1 MLRNTSKSLHLRF
14 LKPAIAFFRFLL
26 DQIQKTVRRPSR
38 LLHFSLSVFRYVAS
52 ESYLTILSKISARPG
67 AVKASQAQEYYMI
80 SESFLQSDQ
89 PEAAWKSLRE
99 CLNISAD
106 PSHFFVGALCLIVGL
121 GRFKE
126 GVSVFAQ
133 CNALRR
139 KKAVALGLTASRIRF
154 LDHTWVGSFG
164 HIAELDYPIK
174 LGLLEGRR
182 RDDTI
187 LYIRPGAVIA
197 NRFLLEQWRP
207 HLKIVEQEA
216 DLPMPMDSMQA
227 LAFDFRGPLL
237 ADGSTTHYWHAAAN
251 VYRRWHAENRK
262 PVVTLTPDID
272 RRGRLALEGA
282 GVPHDAWFVTLHVRE
297 AASKNLHASLH
308 NVLNASIVDYLPAIK
323 EITSRGGWVVRIGD
337 TAMTPLAPMP
347 NVLDYSHSSIRSDWM
362 DVYLL
367 SRCRFF
373 LGTSSGPAYVPQD
386 YGVPCVLTNW
396 WPPAQRPWHP
406 QDIFIPKLYRKAKD
420 GSILSLSR
428 SLAEPFGYCNSVNYL
443 GDRYGVV
450 VDVNL
455 PSDIHAATCEMLDRL
470 EGTYHFTEDD
480 QDRQKRADQIYRSN
494 DGHGMASVSSNFLK
508 IHGPSFLK

>member
-1 MLRNTSKSLHLRF
+1 LF
-14 LKPAIAFFRFLL
+14 

-38 LLHFSLSVFRYVAS
+38 LIYFSLSALRHLAPNS
-52 ESYLTILSKISARPG
+52 NSTILSKVRALRD
-67 AVKASQAQEYYMI
+67 AKKAAQAQEYYMT
-80 SESFLQSDQ
+80 SESFLQNDQ
-89 PEAAWKSLRE
+89 PEAAWKFFSQ
-99 CLNISAD
+99 CLKISTD

-133 CNALRR
+133 SNALRR
-139 KKAVALGLTASRIRF
+139 KKAAALGLNASSIRF

-187 LYIRPGAVIA
+187 LYVRPGAAIA

-207 HLKIVEQEA
+207 HLKIVEKEA
-216 DLPMPMDSMQA
+216 ELPMPLDSMRA
-227 LAFDFRGPLL
+227 LAFDFRGPQL
-237 ADGSTTHYWHAAAN
+237 ADGSTVHYWHAAAN

-262 PVVTLTPDID
+262 PIVTLAPDTD
-272 RRGRLALEGA
+272 RRGRLALESV
-282 GVPHDAWFVTLHVRE
+282 GVPYDAWFVTLHVRE

-323 EITSRGGWVVRIGD
+323 EITGRGGWVLRIGD
-337 TAMTPLAPMP
+337 TAMTPLASMP
-347 NVLDYSHSSIRSDWM
+347 NVLDYSHSDIRSDWM

-406 QDIFIPKLYRKAKD
+406 QDIFIPKLYRTVKD

-428 SLAEPFGYCNSVNYL
+428 SLAEPFGYCNSVDYL
-443 GDRYGVV
+443 SNKYDVV
-450 VDVNL
+450 VEANS
-455 PSDIHAATCEMLDRL
+455 PNDIHAVTCEMLDRL
-470 EGTYHFTEDD
+470 DGTYHFTEDD
-480 QDRQKRADQIYRSN
+480 QDRQKRADQIYQSN
-494 DGHGMASVSSNFLK
+494 GGHGMGSIGSDFLK
-508 IHGPSFLK
+508 LYGPSFLK

>member
-1 MLRNTSKSLHLRF
+1 MRNTSKSGYSRF
-14 LKPAIAFFRFLL
+14 LDSAIAVFRFLL

-38 LLHFSLSVFRYVAS
+38 IIHFSLFAFRHLAPNFYS
-52 ESYLTILSKISARPG
+52 TILSKIPAHTD
-67 AVKASQAQEYYMI
+67 AKKAFRAQEYYMI
-80 SESFLQSDQ
+80 SESFLQNDQ
-89 PEAAWKSLRE
+89 PEAAWKSFRE
-99 CLNISAD
+99 CLKISAD

-139 KKAVALGLTASRIRF
+139 KRAAALGLTASRLRF

-187 LYIRPGAVIA
+187 LYVRPGAAIA

-216 DLPMPMDSMQA
+216 ELPMPLDSMQA

-237 ADGSTTHYWHAAAN
+237 ADGSTVHYWHAAAN

-262 PVVTLTPDID
+262 PVVTLAPDID
-272 RRGRLALEGA
+272 RRGRLALESV

-323 EITSRGGWVVRIGD
+323 EVTSRGGWVIRIGD

-406 QDIFIPKLYRKAKD
+406 QDIFIPKLYRMVND

-443 GDRYGVV
+443 SNKYGVIV
-450 VDVNL
+450 EVNSS
-455 PSDIHAATCEMLDRL
+455 SDINAATCEMLDRL
-470 EGTYHFTEDD
+470 DGTYRLTDED
-480 QDRQKRADQIYRSN
+480 QARQKRADQIYRSN
-494 DGHGMASVSSNFLK
+494 DGYGMASVSSNFLK
-508 IHGPSFLK
+508 IHGSLFLK